1 MMDRI
6 YNISFKKLS
15 IEWIILALRVNWIV
29 AFISVLI
36 VPIESLYN
44 DFIRARKQN
53 LIRMNTSCQKF
64 SLQKRLND
72 YFDPLERRIEIVKA
86 VLFDATYIYT
96 EAEDDQLRTKTQ
108 WLYVDSLPIYLYT
121 EAELNSDYDFI
132 VKIPNTGGINQ
143 LQLRAEIEY
152 YMLQSKNYRI
162 DLI

>member
-1 MMDRI
+1 MDKV
-6 YNISFKKLS
+6 YNINFKKLA
-15 IEWIILALRVNWIV
+15 IEWLPIFLRGPVIIS
-29 AFISVLI
+29 FITVMIIPL
-36 VPIESLYN
+36 ESLYN
-44 DFIRARKQN
+44 EFLKARKQN
-53 LIRMNTSCQKF
+53 MLRMYTTCQKF

-86 VLFDATYIYT
+86 VLFDGVYLYT
-96 EAEDDQLRTKTQ
+96 EAEDDQLRSKTQ

-132 VKIPNTGGINQ
+132 VKIPNNGINQ